1 MEIKKSLKILKPYN
15 CDICDF
21 HTSYKH
27 ILTNHFLTRKHNLN
41 ANGNNLEIEKSLN
54 YTPFY
59 CELCNYKSLLK
70 KDFNK
75 HCKTKKHINA
85 TNNVIIEKSN
95 NCCNICNKRF
105 SYSSGLWKHKKTCIP
120 QEEEHENIKPTK
132 ITPELFMEVLN
143 QSKELQNVLIEQNK
157 ELQSK
162 LLQQNEEYHK
172 QLLELTNKPSM
183 VNSNNKNFNLQFFLN
198 ETCKDAMNIADFVN
212 SLTLTIE
219 DFEATGRLGYIDGIS
234 RIIINGLKGL
244 TTEKLP
250 LHCTDLKRE
259 TIYIKDNDVWE
270 KENQDK
276 QRVKWAIDNVATKN
290 LQKYKDWKELYPDC
304 EINNTPANHKS
315 VEILLSALG
324 GVGKQQE
331 DKYREKIMK
340 NVFKEVVL
348 DKK

>member
-1 MEIKKSLKILKPYN
+1 MTLGDKKDLKN
-15 CDICDF
+15 
-21 HTSYKH
+21 
-27 ILTNHFLTRKHNLN
+27 R
-41 ANGNNLEIEKSLN
+41 N
-54 YTPFY
+54 Y
-59 CELCNYKSLLK
+59 ECNYCQYITSNKYDYNKHTMTAKHKIAAEGNTQETK
-70 KDFNK
+70 KDLKNRNYE
-75 HCKTKKHINA
+75 CIYCQYITNNKTKYEVHITTAKHKINEYRQQIG
-85 TNNVIIEKSN
+85 NKKGQKNRKYN
-95 NCCNICNKRF
+95 KNDFLCNCCNKQYKSRV
-105 SYSSGLWKHKKTCIP
+105 SLWKHNKKCISI
-120 QEEEHENIKPTK
+120 EENGEPEEIKIPTL
-132 ITPELFMEVLN
+132 TPEIFMEVLN
-143 QSKELQNVLIEQNK
+143 QSKELQNVIIEQNK
-157 ELQSK
+157 K
-162 LLQQNEEYHK
+162 
-172 QLLELTNKPSM
+172 LLELTSKPNM